1 MYIYMCVCVLE
12 FHLISYFIQ
21 KVAFPELANFT
32 DLIRYAC
39 INFRVKLFFFLQ
51 SKHPASS

>member
-1 MYIYMCVCVLE
+1 MCVCVLE